1 MPGTAVA
8 DRNVMDDFAA
18 TARRNSMDDRSILF
32 PLMLIAAIAV
42 IALSAVGMVTMLGWM
57 PDALS
62 STKPVSRAAAAEVA
76 PRPVR
81 EAVTPCVDCALGG
94 GPQGSAADAET
105 RG

>member
-1 MPGTAVA
+1 
-8 DRNVMDDFAA
+8 
-18 TARRNSMDDRSILF
+18 MDDRSILF

-57 PDALS
+57 PEALS

-81 EAVTPCVDCALGG
+81 EALTPCANGECGV
-94 GPQGSAADAET
+94 QKISAPDAAP

>member
-1 MPGTAVA
+1 
-8 DRNVMDDFAA
+8 MD
-18 TARRNSMDDRSILF
+18 NRSILF

-62 STKPVSRAAAAEVA
+62 SAKPVSRAAAAEVA
-76 PRPVR
+76 PKPVR
-81 EAVTPCVDCALGG
+81 EAITPCAECALGRSTQENSS
-94 GPQGSAADAET
+94 PDAAP